1 MRIPLASRWII
12 ALLLL
17 AIGSLALVFAPGL
30 HDLAAVFWGLA
41 LVFLI
46 AALVIAVRRWRTVRR
61 DESSGSHE
69 PSRQRRNRSRENGS
83 GQ

>member
-1 MRIPLASRWII
+1 MRIPQASRWII

-41 LVFLI
+41 LVSLI

-61 DESSGSHE
+61 DESSVSG
-69 PSRQRRNRSRENGS
+69 RRRRGRENRRP
-83 GQ
+83 Q

>member
-1 MRIPLASRWII
+1 MRIPQASRWII

-30 HDLAAVFWGLA
+30 HDLAAVFWTLS
-41 LVFLI
+41 LVSLI

-61 DESSGSHE
+61 GESSVS
-69 PSRQRRNRSRENGS
+69 SRRRRGRENRRP
-83 GQ
+83 Q

>member
-1 MRIPLASRWII
+1 MGIPLASRWII

-41 LVFLI
+41 LVSLI

-61 DESSGSHE
+61 DESSVS
-69 PSRQRRNRSRENGS
+69 SRRRRGRENRRP
-83 GQ
+83 Q

>member
-1 MRIPLASRWII
+1 MRIPQASRWII

-30 HDLAAVFWGLA
+30 HDLAAVFWGLS

-46 AALVIAVRRWRTVRR
+46 AALVIAVRRWRTGRR
-61 DESSGSHE
+61 DESSGSDE
-69 PSRQRRNRSRENGS
+69 PSRQPRSRENGS

>member
-1 MRIPLASRWII
+1 MRIQLAARWIV

-30 HDLAAVFWGLA
+30 GDLAAVFWGLS
-41 LVFLI
+41 LMFLI
-46 AALVIAVRRWRTVRR
+46 AALVIAARRWRTGRR
-61 DESSGSHE
+61 DESSGSDE
-69 PSRQRRNRSRENGS
+69 LSGQPRSRENRG

>member
-1 MRIPLASRWII
+1 MRIPQASRWII

-41 LVFLI
+41 LVSLI

-61 DESSGSHE
+61 GESGVS
-69 PSRQRRNRSRENGS
+69 SRRRRGRENRRP
-83 GQ
+83 Q

>member
-1 MRIPLASRWII
+1 MRIPQASRWII

-41 LVFLI
+41 LMSLI

-61 DESSGSHE
+61 GESSVS
-69 PSRQRRNRSRENGS
+69 SRQRRGRENRRP
-83 GQ
+83 Q

>member
-12 ALLLL
+12 ALMFLV
-17 AIGSLALVFAPGL
+17 IGCLALAFAPEL

-41 LVFLI
+41 LVSLI

-61 DESSGSHE
+61 DESSVS
-69 PSRQRRNRSRENGS
+69 SRQRRSRGNRSR
-83 GQ
+83 Q